1 MQALSG
7 ERLLEAWDRG
17 QDLHEL
23 RRALLMLALA
33 TPEADPGELAA
44 LPVFERDRRLLRL
57 RELTFGPML
66 EAVAS
71 CPCCAASM
79 EFAMPVGS
87 VVADLER
94 RGTAHSIEWVEDGRR
109 LRLRAAT
116 TLDLLASLGVAA
128 IDAAEEV
135 VLTRCLSVDD
145 ASEDAAASTRL
156 PSVRERFDQLH
167 AATELRCAL
176 VCPHCAHDSTLDL
189 DVPRFLWLE
198 VRHAARRLL
207 EDIHALARHY
217 GWGERDIANMSPR
230 RRAAY
235 LELLA
240 S

>member
-23 RRALLMLALA
+23 DRALLMLALA
-33 TPEADPGELAA
+33 TPEAEPGELAA

-57 RELTFGPML
+57 RELTFGPTL
-66 EAVAS
+66 EAVAT
-71 CPCCAASM
+71 CPRCAASM
-79 EFAMPVGS
+79 EFAMPVEA
-87 VVADLER
+87 VVANLER
-94 RGTAHSIEWVEDGRR
+94 SADSNWVEWVVDDRR

-116 TLDLLASLGVAA
+116 TLDLRASLGAPAVA
-128 IDAAEEV
+128 AAEEI
-135 VLTRCLSVDD
+135 VLMRCLSVDD
-145 ASEDAAASTRL
+145 ASEDARATARL
-156 PSVRERFDQLH
+156 PSVREHFDRLH

-176 VCPHCAHDSTLDL
+176 VCPQCEHDSTLDL
-189 DVPRFLWLE
+189 DVPRFVWLE

-207 EDIHALARHY
+207 EDVHALARHY
-217 GWGERDIANMSPR
+217 GWGEREIANMSPR

-235 LELLA
+235 LELVA